1 MDVIAGRPEAAE
13 TLARAL
19 IDTALLPLLL
29 FDGDLRILRASPA
42 FCEAF
47 GMAANAVAG
56 CNLASLGAGEWNLPD
71 LRRLLTEA
79 RGAVA
84 ASPGCEVD
92 LVRAGLAPRRLALN
106 AGNVIPGD
114 GPQARVLLTIHDVT
128 EARRIET
135 ANITLLLEK
144 DELLKEREILLL
156 EMQHRI
162 ANSLQI
168 IASILM
174 LKARSVTSEESRQHL
189 RDAHD
194 RVLSVAAVQQ
204 HLQSRLGAVE
214 VGAYLD
220 KLCDSLGASM
230 ITQGR
235 DLTLRVTAD
244 PATVSSQE
252 AVSLGL
258 IVTELV
264 INALKHAYPDGRCGC
279 IKVGYQAAAEGGWTL
294 SVADD
299 GVGRP
304 AAGAPVR
311 VGLGSSVIQAL
322 AQQLDA
328 EVVLSDLDPGYRVAV
343 TQAGTP
349 AA

>member
-1 MDVIAGRPEAAE
+1 MDVTAGRPEAAE

-19 IDTALLPLLL
+19 IDTALVPLLL
-29 FDGDLRILRASPA
+29 FDGDLKILRASPA
-42 FCEAF
+42 FCDAF
-47 GMAANAVAG
+47 GLTAEALVGRDVAR
-56 CNLASLGAGEWNLPD
+56 LGAGDWDIPIM
-71 LRRLLTEA
+71 RRLLTEA
-79 RGAVA
+79 RNSAA
-84 ASPGCEVD
+84 ASPGCEID
-92 LVRAGLAPRRLALN
+92 LAWPGGDIRRLALK
-106 AGNVIPGD
+106 AAAIVPGE
-114 GPQARVLLTIHDVT
+114 GAEARVLLTIHDLT
-128 EARRIET
+128 DARRIET

-144 DELLKEREILLL
+144 DDLLRERDILLQ

-174 LKARSVTSEESRQHL
+174 LKARSVSSEESRQHL

-204 HLQSRLGAVE
+204 HLQSRLGVVE
-214 VGAYLD
+214 VGSYLD

-235 DLTLRVTAD
+235 DLTLKVTAD

-264 INALKHAYPDGRCGC
+264 INALKHAFPEGGAGR
-279 IKVGYQAAAEGGWTL
+279 IEVGYHTGADGGWSL
-294 SVADD
+294 WVADD

-304 AAGAPVR
+304 PPGAPVR
-311 VGLGSSVIQAL
+311 VGLGASVIQAL
-322 AQQLDA
+322 AHQLDA
-328 EVVLSDLDPGYRVAV
+328 QVVPSDLDHGYRVAV
-343 TQAGTP
+343 THVGT
-349 AA
+349 AEV

>member
-1 MDVIAGRPEAAE
+1 MDVTAGRPEAAE

-29 FDGDLRILRASPA
+29 FDGDLKILRASPA
-42 FCEAF
+42 FCDAF
-47 GMAANAVAG
+47 GLTAEALVGRDVAH
-56 CNLASLGAGEWNLPD
+56 LGAGDWDIPIV
-71 LRRLLTEA
+71 RRLLTEA
-79 RGAVA
+79 RNSA
-84 ASPGCEVD
+84 AAGPGCEID
-92 LVRAGLAPRRLALN
+92 LAWPGGETRRLALK
-106 AGNVIPGD
+106 AAAIVPGE
-114 GPQARVLLTIHDVT
+114 GAEARVLLTIHDLT
-128 EARRIET
+128 DARRIET

-144 DELLKEREILLL
+144 DDLLRERDVLMQ

-174 LKARSVTSEESRQHL
+174 LKARSVSSEESRLHL

-204 HLQSRLGAVE
+204 HLQSRLGVVE
-214 VGAYLD
+214 VGSYLD

-235 DLTLRVTAD
+235 DLTLKVAAD

-264 INALKHAYPDGRCGC
+264 INALKHAFP
-279 IKVGYQAAAEGGWTL
+279 E
-294 SVADD
+294 
-299 GVGRP
+299 
-304 AAGAPVR
+304 
-311 VGLGSSVIQAL
+311 
-322 AQQLDA
+322 
-328 EVVLSDLDPGYRVAV
+328 
-343 TQAGTP
+343 
-349 AA
+349 